1 MPTFEQQHASE
12 RIHHNRRLARMREAL
27 DDVRDAMERAANV
40 AREESLIGRHY
51 SMTDVME
58 AADGYLSDWR
68 GVFFD
73 LDEYEPGI

>member
-1 MPTFEQQHASE
+1 MTTFAQQHASE
-12 RIHHNRRLARMREAL
+12 RIHHNRRLARVREAL

-40 AREESLIGRHY
+40 AREESLIGRRY
-51 SMTDVME
+51 DVADVME

-73 LDEYEPGI
+73 LDEWEGN